1 MPFEDIDFLAAD
13 DIADIQILKD
23 ASSAAIY
30 GSRAAN
36 GVIIITT
43 KQGKTGVAKVSL
55 NAHYSF
61 SRVNNTPKVLNA
73 WEYKQLQD
81 EIGLVKLPEG
91 LTDQTDW
98 MNETFRTG
106 AVQNYQLQVT
116 NGTDK
121 LRYMISGGF
130 TKETGVLRENGGGA
144 AFGSLLLDVREV
156 RFEEC
161 FPCGGAGVPG
171 DDFCRVVAFGADV
184 SENS

>member
-61 SRVNNTPKVLNA
+61 SR
-73 WEYKQLQD
+73 EQHSQ
-81 EIGLVKLPEG
+81 
-91 LTDQTDW
+91 
-98 MNETFRTG
+98 G
-106 AVQNYQLQVT
+106 AQ
-116 NGTDK
+116 
-121 LRYMISGGF
+121 RM
-130 TKETGVLRENGGGA
+130 GV
-144 AFGSLLLDVREV
+144 
-156 RFEEC
+156 
-161 FPCGGAGVPG
+161 
-171 DDFCRVVAFGADV
+171 
-184 SENS
+184 